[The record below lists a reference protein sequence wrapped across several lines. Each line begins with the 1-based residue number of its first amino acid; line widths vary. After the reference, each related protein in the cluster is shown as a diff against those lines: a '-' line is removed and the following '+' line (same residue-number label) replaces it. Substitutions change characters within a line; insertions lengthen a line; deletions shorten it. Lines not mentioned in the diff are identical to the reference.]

1 MKKIYI
7 AIMLKEVV
15 ECGQNRKCSN
25 WVAMDSEKFKQI
37 VQQYNLFYKSVLFFW
52 EGENV

>member
-1 MKKIYI
+1 MWSKQK
-7 AIMLKEVV
+7 V
-15 ECGQNRKCSN
+15 CSN
-25 WVAMDSEKFKQI
+25 WVAMFSEKFKQI